1 MSQGGKGDR
10 VKKSGKGGRIG
21 VEEEISARR
30 CLRILRDR
38 YPKED
43 ICARVPKMT
52 QRIDPVLQQLD
63 LFLDDDEVYH
73 QVRNDFGKR
82 YRQTLLHARTSTPV
96 EVLLRMLLLKHLFGW
111 SYQETEDRVDESLV
125 LRWFSRLFWEPA
137 PDDTTLIRWANTLR
151 PETLHRLNDRVVALA
166 RQARVTQGRKL
177 RLDATCVQTE
187 IHHPTD
193 SGLLVDSVRVL
204 SRLVKRAKGLVA
216 DQVRS
221 VEQAC
226 RSRLRCAKR
235 VAQQLHRQL
244 RRKGE
249 EKEAEQK
256 QLYQKLVEI
265 TEHMVRQAT
274 RVVAA
279 LGQQT
284 ERQAQQLRSEAEAVL
299 PLVKQVIAQT
309 RSRELEG
316 KKVPSEQKVLSLFE
330 PHTRAIPRHK
340 GGAQVEFGRHVILDE
355 VEGGIVTRYE
365 ILEHPNEHG
374 QAIEA
379 VAHHIALFDHPPNLL
394 TADRGV
400 HSPETEA
407 TLSAA
412 GVKRVAIPASGKLSE
427 DRRALQHTRPWRRGY
442 RWRAG
447 IEGRIASLRR
457 DYGWRK
463 SAYHGQDGMERWL
476 GLGVIASNLRHIAQA
491 TVK

>member
-1 MSQGGKGDR
+1 ML
-10 VKKSGKGGRIG
+10 I
-21 VEEEISARR
+21 
-30 CLRILRDR
+30 DR

-43 ICARVPKMT
+43 IFARVPKMT

-63 LFLDDDEVYH
+63 PLLDDDEVYQ

-82 YRQTLLHARTSTPV
+82 YRQTLVHGRHSTPV

-125 LRWFSRLFWEPA
+125 LRWFCRLFWEPT

-151 PETLHRLNDRVVALA
+151 PETLHQLNDRVVQLA
-166 RQARVTQGRKL
+166 RQAKVTQGRKL
-177 RLDATCVQTE
+177 RLDATCVQTT

-204 SRLVKRAKGLVA
+204 SRLVKRAKALVK
-216 DQVRS
+216 DQVNN
-221 VEQAC
+221 VEQTC
-226 RSRLRCAKR
+226 RSRLRCAR
-235 VAQQLHRQL
+235 QAAQRLHRQL

-249 EKEAEQK
+249 DKEAEQK
-256 QLYQKLVEI
+256 QLYQKLIE
-265 TEHMVRQAT
+265 TAEHMVRQAT
-274 RVVAA
+274 GVVAA

-284 ERQAQQLRSEAEAVL
+284 EQQAKRLHTEAEAML
-299 PLVKQVIAQT
+299 PLVKRVIAQT
-309 RSRELEG
+309 RSRVLEG
-316 KKVPSEQKVLSLFE
+316 KKVPSDQKVLSLFE

-340 GGAQVEFGRHVILDE
+340 GGALVEFGRHVILDE
-355 VEGGIVTRYE
+355 IEGGIVTRYE
-365 ILEHPNEHG
+365 ILSHPNEHG

-379 VAHHIALFDHPPNLL
+379 VAHHVALFDHPPG
-394 TADRGV
+394 TVAGDRGV

-407 TLSAA
+407 ALAAA

-427 DRRALQHTRPWRRGY
+427 ERKALEHTRTWKRGY

-463 SAYHGQDGMERWL
+463 SRYHGQDGMERWL
-476 GLGVIASNLRHIAQA
+476 GLGVIASNLRHLAQA

>member
-1 MSQGGKGDR
+1 ML
-10 VKKSGKGGRIG
+10 I
-21 VEEEISARR
+21 
-30 CLRILRDR
+30 DR

-43 ICARVPKMT
+43 IFARVPKMT
-52 QRIDPVLQQLD
+52 ERIDPVLQQLD
-63 LFLDDDEVYH
+63 QVLDDDEVYH

-82 YRQTLLHARTSTPV
+82 HRYTLVHGRHSTPV
-96 EVLLRMLLLKHLFGW
+96 EVLLRMLLLKHLYGW

-125 LRWFSRLFWEPA
+125 LRWFCRLFWEPT
-137 PDDTTLIRWANTLR
+137 PDDTTLIRWANTLH
-151 PETLHRLNDRVVALA
+151 PETLHALNDRVVELA
-166 RQARVTQGRKL
+166 RQAKVTQGRKL

-204 SRLVKRAKGLVA
+204 SRFVKRAKGVVA
-216 DQVRS
+216 EQMRS
-221 VEQAC
+221 VEQTC
-226 RSRLRCAKR
+226 RSRLRSAKR
-235 VAQQLHRQL
+235 VAQQLHRHL

-249 EKEAEQK
+249 DKEAEQK
-256 QLYQKLVEI
+256 QLYQKLVE
-265 TEHMVRQAT
+265 TAEQMVQQAI

-279 LGQQT
+279 LSQQT
-284 ERQAQQLRSEAEAVL
+284 EQQATRLRTEAEGVL
-299 PLVKQVIAQT
+299 PLVKRVIAQT
-309 RSRELEG
+309 RSRVLEG
-316 KKVPSEQKVLSLFE
+316 KKVPSDQKVLSLFE

-355 VEGGIVTRYE
+355 VEGGIVTRYQ

-374 QAIEA
+374 QAVEA
-379 VAHHIALFDHPPNLL
+379 VAYHVALFEHPPG
-394 TADRGV
+394 TVAGDRGV

-427 DRRALQHTRPWRRGY
+427 ERRALEHTRPWRRGY

-463 SAYHGQDGMERWL
+463 SRYHGQDGMERWL
-476 GLGVIASNLRHIAQA
+476 GLGVMASNLRHLAQA
-491 TVK
+491 AAK

>member
-1 MSQGGKGDR
+1 ML
-10 VKKSGKGGRIG
+10 V
-21 VEEEISARR
+21 
-30 CLRILRDR
+30 DR
-38 YPKED
+38 YQSED
-43 ICARVPKMT
+43 VFARVPQMAE
-52 QRIDPVLQQLD
+52 RIDPVLKELDQL
-63 LFLDDDEVYH
+63 LEDDALYR
-73 QVRNDFGKR
+73 QVRADFGKR
-82 YRQTLLHARTSTPV
+82 FRYTLVHGRHSTPV
-96 EVLLRMLLLKHLFGW
+96 EVLLRMLIVKHLHQW
-111 SYQETEDRVDESLV
+111 SYQETEEQVDQNLI
-125 LRWFSRLFWEPA
+125 LRWFCRLFWEA
-137 PDDTTLIRWANTLR
+137 TPDDTTLIRWVNTLQ
-151 PETLHRLNDRVVALA
+151 PETLHALNDRVVELA
-166 RQARVTQGRKL
+166 RQAKVTQGRKL

-204 SRLVKRAKGLVA
+204 ARFVKRAKGLVSE
-216 DQVRS
+216 QVRS
-221 VEQAC
+221 VEQMC
-226 RSRLRCAKR
+226 RSRLRSAKR

-249 EKEAEQK
+249 DKETEQK

-265 TEHMVRQAT
+265 TEHMVQQAS

-284 ERQAQQLRSEAEAVL
+284 ERQATRLRTQAEEIL

-309 RSRELEG
+309 RSRVLEG
-316 KKVPSEQKVLSLFE
+316 KKIPSDQKVLSLFE

-340 GGAQVEFGRHVILDE
+340 GGALVEFGRQVILDE
-355 VEGGIVTRYE
+355 VEGGIVTRYQ

-379 VAHHIALFDHPPNLL
+379 VAHHVALFDHPPG
-394 TADRGV
+394 TVAGDRGV

-407 TLSAA
+407 ILKQA

-427 DRRALQHTRPWRRGY
+427 QRQALEHTRPWRRGY

-463 SAYHGQDGMERWL
+463 SRSHGPDGMERWL
-476 GLGVIASNLRHIAQA
+476 GLGVIASNLRHLAQA